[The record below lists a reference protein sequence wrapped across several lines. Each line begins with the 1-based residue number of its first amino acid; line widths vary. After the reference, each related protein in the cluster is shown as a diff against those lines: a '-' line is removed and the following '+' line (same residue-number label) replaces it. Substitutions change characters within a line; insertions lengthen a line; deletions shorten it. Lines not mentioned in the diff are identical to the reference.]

1 MNEPTYI
8 ETVIRICF
16 FFKKNTHLRC
26 SHVIYFIV
34 DTLNKIVESLLVMR
48 KMVF

>member
-26 SHVIYFIV
+26 SHVMYFIV
-34 DTLNKIVESLLVMR
+34 DTLNKI
-48 KMVF
+48 